1 MKKENYTRMETVQE
15 GVKVVLEFP
24 EPENE
29 QEQKEL
35 WYIETGVRQE
45 VDRVLSHALKGQI
58 RQNGIHRAERV
69 SC

>member
-1 MKKENYTRMETVQE
+1 MKKENYTRVETVQD

-29 QEQKEL
+29 QEQQEL
-35 WYIETGVRQE
+35 WYREIGVRQE

-58 RQNGIHRAERV
+58 RKNGIYHVEKE
-69 SC
+69 S

>member
-15 GVKVVLEFP
+15 GIKVILEFP

-29 QEQKEL
+29 QEQEEL
-35 WYIETGVRQE
+35 RYLETGVRQE

-58 RQNGIHRAERV
+58 RQNGILRAERV
-69 SC
+69 S

>member
-15 GVKVVLEFP
+15 GITVILEFP

-29 QEQKEL
+29 QEQEEL
-35 WYIETGVRQE
+35 RYLETGVRQE

-69 SC
+69 S

>member
-29 QEQKEL
+29 QEQE
-35 WYIETGVRQE
+35 
-45 VDRVLSHALKGQI
+45 
-58 RQNGIHRAERV
+58 
-69 SC
+69 